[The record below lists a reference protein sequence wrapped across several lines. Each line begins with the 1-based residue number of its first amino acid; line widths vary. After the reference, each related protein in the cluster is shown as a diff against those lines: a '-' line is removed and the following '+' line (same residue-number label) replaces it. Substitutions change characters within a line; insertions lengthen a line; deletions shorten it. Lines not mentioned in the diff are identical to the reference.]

1 MTEKNTGFSEIYGK
15 WNTAVERTFKT
26 KSPKERLII
35 FTSHVVSL
43 LTAMLFSIKSL
54 PLTSLSLGMPLA
66 DAFLCSVTRYVPSTY
81 IGAMLGAR
89 FSGNG
94 TLSRYLLLTAIFLL
108 RTAAAAFL
116 YEKRYREPIHLR
128 LCYSAVLCFAQCI
141 LHLVSNG
148 LHSELALRVLGTLI
162 STPTLC
168 LIISY
173 YFASEL
179 KSTVRGST
187 ILKTM
192 HLFSALFVFSCVAY
206 CAKDLRFAG
215 GSLSCMLA
223 IFLTL
228 TVAKRGGILAG
239 GLTGAILG
247 YLYSP
252 AYTLATAVI
261 GISSGIFFFLGA
273 LPAAGISA
281 AVGCFMAF
289 KTVGYTALLS
299 FIPECVLAL
308 AIASPVIR
316 YSFHSE
322 DFPFLFGTKA
332 TIANDTITFPTE
344 NTERYD
350 RLMQLS
356 GAFRELSGSLV
367 SYTHSSER
375 TDELCN
381 MVCHKFCD
389 SCPVSPICWE
399 SEKKRTSECIKTMI
413 SAFTGDINAEKAP
426 KYLSEHCIKFKELTR
441 EIEHSCKKVPL
452 QLKARKRAGISE
464 YAAFSAI
471 LSDIAEE
478 ERFSACDEKF
488 SQAVLKAA
496 STCGIPNENV
506 TPVSGKNKKVYL
518 YGADTHT
525 AERMAIALEKALSVK
540 FKIKEPASPQNSS
553 FILVQS
559 EIFKANAAFAKLTKP
574 GEMYSGDAAF
584 AFCDTNGRHFAVLT
598 DGMGSGEE
606 AAECS
611 ALASSLLE
619 KLLRCNVRKS
629 LAAEMLGDVLRKRE
643 SECFCTVDILET
655 DLVSGSA
662 SFLKCGAAAS
672 YVLRRG
678 SVHSVSACS
687 IPVGI
692 TEKVAPEEM
701 SFTLSAGDI
710 VIMVSDGVA
719 AEPSD
724 GSIFTDILTAG
735 SFSDINEL
743 ADRILTRAVKRN
755 GRTDDMTV
763 MIVEISSA
771 EDSREQ
777 KSS

>member
-1 MTEKNTGFSEIYGK
+1 MTGKNTGFSEIYGK
-15 WNTAVERTFKT
+15 WNAAVERTFKT

-43 LTAMLFSIKSL
+43 LTAMLFSIKRL
-54 PLTSLSLGMPLA
+54 PLTSLSLGVPLA
-66 DAFLCSVTRYVPSTY
+66 DAFLCSVTRFVPSAY
-81 IGAMLGAR
+81 VGAMLGAR
-89 FSGNG
+89 LSGNG
-94 TLSRYLLLTAIFLL
+94 NLIRYLLLTAIFLL
-108 RTAAAAFL
+108 RTTVCAFL

-141 LHLVSNG
+141 LHLASNG
-148 LHSELALRVLGTLI
+148 PQSELALHILGTLI
-162 STPTLC
+162 SAPTIC

-179 KSTVRGST
+179 KNTVKGSTV
-187 ILKTM
+187 LKFM
-192 HLFSALFVFSCVAY
+192 HLCSAFFIFSCVVY

-215 GSLSCMLA
+215 GSLACMLA

-228 TVAKRGGILAG
+228 TSAKRGGILAG
-239 GLTGAILG
+239 GLAGAILG

-252 AYTLATAVI
+252 VYALATAVI

-281 AVGCFMAF
+281 AVGCFTAF

-322 DFPFLFGTKA
+322 NFPFLFGTKVPVA
-332 TIANDTITFPTE
+332 DGTPSFPAE
-344 NTERYD
+344 ISERYG

-367 SYTHSSER
+367 SYTRSSER
-375 TDELCN
+375 ADELCN
-381 MVCHKFCD
+381 AVCHKFCD

-399 SEKKRTSECIKTMI
+399 NERKRTSECIKTMI
-413 SAFTGDINAEKAP
+413 SAFMGDVNAEKAP
-426 KYLSEHCIKFKELTR
+426 KYLSEHCIKFKELTS
-441 EIEHSCKKVPL
+441 EIEYRCKKARP
-452 QLKARKRAGISE
+452 QLKPRERVGVSE

-478 ERFSACDEKF
+478 ERSALCDEAF
-488 SQAVLKAA
+488 SQSVFKAA
-496 STCGIPNENV
+496 AICGIPSENV
-506 TPVSGKNKKVYL
+506 TPVSGKSKKVYL
-518 YGADTHT
+518 YGADPQT
-525 AERMAIALEKALSVK
+525 ADRMAIALEKTLSAK
-540 FKIKEPASPQNSS
+540 FRTTEPTNPQNGS
-553 FILVQS
+553 FVLVQS
-559 EIFKANAAFAKLTKP
+559 KIFKANAAFAKLTKP
-574 GEMYSGDAAF
+574 GEIYSGDAAF
-584 AFCDTNGRHFAVLT
+584 AFSDENGRYYAVLT

-643 SECFCTVDILET
+643 GECFCTVDILET
-655 DLVSGSA
+655 DLVSGNA

-687 IPVGI
+687 MPVGI
-692 TEKVAPEEM
+692 TERVTPEEM

-735 SFSDINEL
+735 AFSGINEL
-743 ADRILTRAVKRN
+743 ADRILSRAVKRN

-763 MIVEISSA
+763 MVVEISKA
-771 EDSREQ
+771 EDGREQ

>member
-1 MTEKNTGFSEIYGK
+1 MTGKNTGFSEIYGK
-15 WNTAVERTFKT
+15 WNAAVERTFKT
-26 KSPKERLII
+26 KSPKARMII
-35 FTSHVVSL
+35 FASHAVSL

-54 PLTSLSLGMPLA
+54 PLTSLSLGVPLA
-66 DAFLCSVTRYVPSTY
+66 DAFLCSVTRFVPSAY
-81 IGAMLGAR
+81 VGAMLGAR
-89 FSGNG
+89 ISGNG
-94 TLSRYLLLTAIFLL
+94 NIVRYLLLTAIFLL
-108 RTAAAAFL
+108 RTAVSAFL
-116 YEKRYREPIHLR
+116 YEKRYREPIYLR
-128 LCYSAVLCFAQCI
+128 LCYSAVLCFAQCVI
-141 LHLVSNG
+141 HLASSG
-148 LHSELALRVLGTLI
+148 IHSELALKFLGTLI
-162 STPTLC
+162 ATPILC
-168 LIISY
+168 LVISY

-179 KSTVRGST
+179 KNSVKGSTVLK
-187 ILKTM
+187 IL
-192 HLFSALFVFSCVAY
+192 HLASAFFVFSCVVY
-206 CAKDLRFAG
+206 CARDLRFAG
-215 GSLSCMLA
+215 GSLACMLA

-228 TVAKRGGILAG
+228 TSAKRGGILVG
-239 GLTGAILG
+239 GLAGAMLG

-252 AYTLATAVI
+252 VYALATTVI
-261 GISSGIFFFLGA
+261 GVSSGVFFFLGA
-273 LPAAGISA
+273 LPAVGISA
-281 AVGCFMAF
+281 AVGCFTAF

-316 YSFHSE
+316 YSFLSE
-322 DFPFLFGTKA
+322 DFPFLLGTKA
-332 TIANDTITFPTE
+332 PVANGTPTFHAE
-344 NTERYD
+344 ISERYG

-367 SYTHSSER
+367 SYTRPNER
-375 TDELCN
+375 ADQLCN
-381 MVCHKFCD
+381 AVCHKFCD

-399 SEKKRTSECIKTMI
+399 SERKRTSECIKTMI
-413 SAFTGDINAEKAP
+413 SAFTGDVNAEKAP
-426 KYLSEHCIKFKELTR
+426 KYLSEHCIKFKELTS
-441 EIEHSCKKVPL
+441 EIEYNCKKSRPE
-452 QLKARKRAGISE
+452 LKPKERAGVFE
-464 YAAFSAI
+464 FAAFSAI

-478 ERFSACDEKF
+478 ELSALCDDGF
-488 SQAVLKAA
+488 SQSVFKAA
-496 STCGIPNENV
+496 AICGIQSENV
-506 TPVSGKNKKVYL
+506 TTVSGKNKKIYL
-518 YGADTHT
+518 HGIDIQT
-525 AERMAIALEKALSVK
+525 AERMAVTLEKTFGVK
-540 FKIKEPASPQNSS
+540 FKTTEPQIPQDAS
-553 FILVQS
+553 FVLVQS

-574 GEMYSGDAAF
+574 GEVYSGDATF
-584 AFCDTNGRHFAVLT
+584 AFSDANGRYFAVLT

-611 ALASSLLE
+611 AIASSLLE

-687 IPVGI
+687 MPVGI
-692 TEKVAPEEM
+692 TERVTPEEM

-735 SFSDINEL
+735 AFGSINEL
-743 ADRILTRAVKRN
+743 ADRILSRAVKRN

-763 MIVEISSA
+763 MVVEITKTDD
-771 EDSREQ
+771 EREQ